1 LSWKV
6 TVRNGPDVDR
16 AKFETLEQA
25 LEDVRARA
33 AQALAEGNLG
43 TVKAFRDYTPDERV
57 HARIGISGKGF
68 MRGPEGGIDVMGD
81 GRLVAYTGAI
91 RKQPIDA
98 PTLDDA
104 IDGLRAALT
113 R

>member
-6 TVRNGPDVDR
+6 TVRNGPEVDR
-16 AKFETLEQA
+16 AKFETLDEA
-25 LEDVRARA
+25 LDDARARA

-43 TVKAFRDYTPDERV
+43 TVKAFRDYTPDKRV
-57 HARIGISGKGF
+57 RARIEVSGKGF

-81 GRLVAYTGAI
+81 GQLVAYTGAV

-98 PTLDDA
+98 PTLDEA
-104 IDGLRAALT
+104 IEGLRAALT

>member
-1 LSWKV
+1 MSWKV

-16 AKFETLEQA
+16 ATFETLEQA

-81 GRLVAYTGAI
+81 GALVAYTGAI
-91 RKQPIDA
+91 RKRE
-98 PTLDDA
+98 LGG
-104 IDGLRAALT
+104 DGLEEGLQRLQQALSS
-113 R
+113 